1 MKKLTLVI
9 AFSLIAN
16 IHAAIEILDRVAV
29 IVDDGVIMES
39 QIKSSL
45 LDMESRYEQQN
56 IPKPDIGVLREQVI
70 ESLIIEELQLQLAQR
85 AGIRIS
91 DTELNNS
98 IIRIANNNEMIL
110 DEFIAYIEEN
120 GESYEDLRENVRKQM
135 IIQRIQRGRVG
146 SEIDITEKEFNAF
159 LATDESLDELEP
171 ELLVMQILV
180 KDIQQANNI
189 LLRLEGEENFSDIAK
204 SESLSSNAAS
214 GGIMEWRKLNA
225 MPELFANALDNRKV
239 GYITQPIETGAGYH
253 ILKLEE
259 KRGPLVQYENQ
270 WLSRHILLSPSTIRD
285 EQSTKEELDSIRTRI
300 INGES
305 FSKLAEE
312 YSEDPGSA
320 KQGGEL
326 GWLGKGVLAEEFEKV
341 MIESSIGDVSK
352 IFQTQFGFHFLE
364 VLEQR
369 NYDMTRDLIE
379 DRAYQVLYGRKYE
392 EELENTLRSIR
403 AEAFVEIKDLD

>member
-1 MKKLTLVI
+1 MKKIILMI
-9 AFSLIAN
+9 AFSLSAN
-16 IHAAIEILDRVAV
+16 IYSAVEILDRVAV
-29 IVDDGVIMES
+29 IVDDGLIMES

-45 LDMESRYEQQN
+45 LDMQSRYEQQD
-56 IPKPDIGVLREQVI
+56 ILKPEMGVLREQVI

-85 AGIRIS
+85 AGVRIS

-98 IIRIANNNEMIL
+98 IIRIANNNQMVLE
-110 DEFIAYIEEN
+110 EFIAYIEEN
-120 GESYEDLRENVRKQM
+120 GESYEELRENVRKQM

-180 KDIQQANNI
+180 KNIEQANNI
-189 LLRLEGEENFSDIAK
+189 LLRLEGGEDFSDIAK
-204 SESLSSNAAS
+204 SESLSGNADN
-214 GGIMEWRKLNA
+214 GGIMEWRKLDT
-225 MPELFANALDNRKV
+225 MPELFANALDNKKV

-253 ILKLEE
+253 ILKLKE

-285 EQSTKEELDSIRTRI
+285 EESTKEELDSIRTRI
-300 INGES
+300 INGAS
-305 FSKLAEE
+305 FSELAEE

-326 GWLGKGVLAEEFEKV
+326 GWLGKGVLAAEFEKV

-364 VLEQR
+364 VLEER
-369 NYDMTRDLIE
+369 SYDMTRDLIE

>member
-1 MKKLTLVI
+1 M
-9 AFSLIAN
+9 
-16 IHAAIEILDRVAV
+16 
-29 IVDDGVIMES
+29 
-39 QIKSSL
+39 
-45 LDMESRYEQQN
+45 
-56 IPKPDIGVLREQVI
+56 
-70 ESLIIEELQLQLAQR
+70 
-85 AGIRIS
+85 
-91 DTELNNS
+91 
-98 IIRIANNNEMIL
+98 
-110 DEFIAYIEEN
+110 
-120 GESYEDLRENVRKQM
+120 
-135 IIQRIQRGRVG
+135 
-146 SEIDITEKEFNAF
+146 
-159 LATDESLDELEP
+159 
-171 ELLVMQILV
+171 
-180 KDIQQANNI
+180 
-189 LLRLEGEENFSDIAK
+189 LRLEGEENFSDIAK

-285 EQSTKEELDSIRTRI
+285 EQSTKEELDTIRTRI

-326 GWLGKGVLAEEFEKV
+326 GWLGKGVLAAEFEKV

>member
-180 KDIQQANNI
+180 KNIEQANNI
-189 LLRLEGEENFSDIAK
+189 LLRLESGEDFSDIAK
-204 SESLSSNAAS
+204 SESLSGNADN
-214 GGIMEWRKLNA
+214 GGIMEWRKLNT
-225 MPELFANALDNRKV
+225 MPELFANALDNKKV

-253 ILKLEE
+253 ILKLKE

-285 EQSTKEELDSIRTRI
+285 EESTKEELDSIRTRI
-300 INGES
+300 INGAS
-305 FSKLAEE
+305 FSELAEE

-326 GWLGKGVLAEEFEKV
+326 GWLGKGVLAAEFEKV

-364 VLEQR
+364 VLEER
-369 NYDMTRDLIE
+369 SYDMTRDLIE

>member
-1 MKKLTLVI
+1 MKKIILMI
-9 AFSLIAN
+9 AFSLSAN
-16 IHAAIEILDRVAV
+16 IYSAVEILDRVAV
-29 IVDDGVIMES
+29 IVDDGLIMES

-45 LDMESRYEQQN
+45 LDMQSRYEQQD
-56 IPKPDIGVLREQVI
+56 ILKPEMGVLREQVI

-85 AGIRIS
+85 AGVRIS

-204 SESLSSNAAS
+204 SESLSGNADN
-214 GGIMEWRKLNA
+214 GGIMEWRKLNT
-225 MPELFANALDNRKV
+225 MPELFANALDNKKV

-253 ILKLEE
+253 ILKLKE

-285 EQSTKEELDSIRTRI
+285 EESTKEELDSIRTRI
-300 INGES
+300 INGAS
-305 FSKLAEE
+305 FSELAEE

-326 GWLGKGVLAEEFEKV
+326 GWLGKGVLAAEFEKV

-364 VLEQR
+364 VLEER
-369 NYDMTRDLIE
+369 SYDMTRDLIE

>member
-180 KDIQQANNI
+180 KNIEQANNI
-189 LLRLEGEENFSDIAK
+189 LLRLEGGEDFSDIAK
-204 SESLSSNAAS
+204 SESLSGNADN
-214 GGIMEWRKLNA
+214 GGIMEWRKLDT
-225 MPELFANALDNRKV
+225 MPELFANALDNKKV

-253 ILKLEE
+253 ILKLKE

-285 EQSTKEELDSIRTRI
+285 EESTKEELDSVRTRI
-300 INGES
+300 INGAS
-305 FSKLAEE
+305 FSELAEE

-326 GWLGKGVLAEEFEKV
+326 GWLGKGVLAAEFEKV

-364 VLEQR
+364 VLEER
-369 NYDMTRDLIE
+369 SYDMTRDLIE

>member
-1 MKKLTLVI
+1 MKKLTLVMV
-9 AFSLIAN
+9 FSLIAN

-225 MPELFANALDNRKV
+225 MPELFANSLDNRKV
-239 GYITQPIETGAGYH
+239 GYITQPIKTGAGYH

-305 FSKLAEE
+305 FSKLAGE

-326 GWLGKGVLAEEFEKV
+326 GWLGKGILASEFEKV
-341 MIESSIGDVSK
+341 MIESTIGDVSNV
-352 IFQTQFGFHFLE
+352 FQTQFGFHFLE
-364 VLEQR
+364 VLEKR
-369 NYDMTRDLIE
+369 NYEMTRDLIE
-379 DRAYQVLYGRKYE
+379 DRAYQILYGRKYE
-392 EELENTLRSIR
+392 EELENTLRTIR
-403 AEAFVEIKDLD
+403 AEAFVEIKELD